1 MVPLSMDKLS
11 QNKILSSI
19 WCDNVCMARLR
30 APIDLQESFR
40 KIFSRGSENMYY
52 FVKISTAN
60 IINDILFSFMNWK
73 ICWFNFVKICIA
85 SITGD
90 CMFSIMNWRNMLLE
104 VIALIK
110 IIIAN
115 ITCDKLLSFMNWWN
129 MLLQEIFFIKINP
142 ANITL
147 KEITN
152 FQGFLIQKQVHP
164 IFVLLE
170 YCYFHFQKMTW

>member
-1 MVPLSMDKLS
+1 MVPSSMDKLS

-40 KIFSRGSENMYY
+40 KFFSWGSENMYY

-60 IINDILFSFMNWK
+60 ITNDTLFSFMNWQNMLVQF
-73 ICWFNFVKICIA
+73 CQNCIEN
-85 SITGD
+85 ITGD
-90 CMFSIMNWRNMLLE
+90 CMFSFMNWRNMLLE
-104 VIALIK
+104 VIPLIK
-110 IIIAN
+110 IINSN
-115 ITCDKLLSFMNWWN
+115 ITCDKSLSFMNWWN

-170 YCYFHFQKMTW
+170 YCYFHLQKMTW